1 MLVLWPLVAGWE
13 VRRSHCP
20 LSPLSNLSH
29 SSHASMLGQDTLLL
43 LLACHL
49 SLLVTGKCPVT
60 QQHSNQWEWGVK
72 DWKGLK
78 TVIGNVSIRFYLSF
92 FIEDNLINHSLIKMK
107 EKSISISIS
116 ILCDPK
122 KHKYF
127 YQFSHKLINERQ
139 NLKLINIFLWSII
152 SFLINMEV

>member
-1 MLVLWPLVAGWE
+1 M
-13 VRRSHCP
+13 
-20 LSPLSNLSH
+20 
-29 SSHASMLGQDTLLL
+29 
-43 LLACHL
+43 
-49 SLLVTGKCPVT
+49 
-60 QQHSNQWEWGVK
+60 K

-78 TVIGNVSIRFYLSF
+78 TVIGNVSIRFYPSF

-139 NLKLINIFLWSII
+139 NLKLINIFL
-152 SFLINMEV
+152 

>member
-1 MLVLWPLVAGWE
+1 M
-13 VRRSHCP
+13 
-20 LSPLSNLSH
+20 
-29 SSHASMLGQDTLLL
+29 
-43 LLACHL
+43 
-49 SLLVTGKCPVT
+49 
-60 QQHSNQWEWGVK
+60 K

-92 FIEDNLINHSLIKMK
+92 FIEDNLIKHSLIKMK
-107 EKSISISIS
+107 EKSVSIS

-139 NLKLINIFLWSII
+139 NLKLINIFL
-152 SFLINMEV
+152 